1 MRRVLW
7 IVPGVFT
14 AGLAYAIVGVE
25 ARAQEPASVAPSQ
38 QTVAGA
44 ANFDQYCVVCHGKD
58 AKGTG
63 PLAATLKK
71 KPADLT
77 ELAKRNGGTFPGEMV
92 HQVIDG
98 SKPIKGH
105 GGGDMPEW
113 GAAFGRSSD
122 SSNAEAVKLRI
133 ASLVDYLAT
142 KQAK

>member
-14 AGLAYAIVGVE
+14 VAMAFSFAGVE
-25 ARAQEPASVAPSQ
+25 ARAQDPSAPSP

-71 KPADLT
+71 RPADLT
-77 ELAKRNGGTFPGEMV
+77 ELAKRNGGTYPEQMV
-92 HQVIDG
+92 YQVIDG

-113 GAAFGRSSD
+113 GAAFGKSSD
-122 SSNAEAVKLRI
+122 SSNADAVKMRI
-133 ASLVDYLAT
+133 ASLVEYLAT
-142 KQAK
+142 KQVK

>member
-7 IVPGVFT
+7 VVSGVFT
-14 AGLAYAIVGVE
+14 VAVAFSFAGVE
-25 ARAQEPASVAPSQ
+25 ARAQDPSSTSP

-77 ELAKRNGGTFPGEMV
+77 ELAKRNGGTFPEQMV
-92 HQVIDG
+92 YQVIDG
-98 SKPIKGH
+98 SKPVKGH

-113 GAAFGRSSD
+113 GAAFGRSAD
-122 SSNAEAVKLRI
+122 SSNADAVKMRI
-133 ASLVDYLAT
+133 ASLVEYLSSRQV
-142 KQAK
+142 K

>member
-7 IVPGVFT
+7 IVPGVFS
-14 AGLAYAIVGVE
+14 AAVAFAMVGVE
-25 ARAQEPASVAPSQ
+25 ARSQDPSTPTQSQ
-38 QTVAGA
+38 QTVAGG

-77 ELAKRNGGTFPGEMV
+77 ELSKRNGGTYPAQMV
-92 HQVIDG
+92 YQIIDG
-98 SKPIKGH
+98 EKPLKGH

-113 GAAFGRSSD
+113 GAAFKHSSD
-122 SSNAEAVKLRI
+122 STTAAEVKMRI
-133 ASLVDYLAT
+133 DSLVEFLAT

>member
-1 MRRVLW
+1 MRRVPW
-7 IVPGVFT
+7 ILPGVFT
-14 AGLAYAIVGVE
+14 IATAFAFVNVG
-25 ARAQEPASVAPSQ
+25 ARAQEPSAPSVQSVAGS
-38 QTVAGA
+38 

-58 AKGTG
+58 ARGTG

-77 ELAKRNGGTFPGEMV
+77 ELAKRNGGVFPAEMV

-113 GAAFGRSSD
+113 GAAFGRSAD
-122 SSNAEAVKLRI
+122 TTNADAVKLRI
-133 ASLVDYLAT
+133 ASIVEFLAT
-142 KQAK
+142 KQAR